1 MQVSRIQ
8 SQYFTN
14 YNNNISAAKN
24 RTNNITSGEK
34 PAQTKFTTIPAG
46 FKYNANIYF
55 GEFFDPNRTIPHIDY
70 EEYMA
75 MKESTKKRFRK
86 KYKNFFNDP
95 AINTQEM
102 IDKNYLAMPLQSE
115 TLMNE
120 FLKTAKFY
128 SKFKDQHIISL
139 GRSPKWFLNA
149 ALWMK
154 DGIDDYK
161 PVAFSKNWYRY
172 DTADQSL
179 IRIDSMAPIP
189 KEEVAYRKYLK
200 RIKADPQTI
209 VDNMKETGKKT
220 VITDY
225 IYSGKGMTSFLDV
238 MSKYAEDLGILEDFC
253 KSIHIVGI
261 GSKSYMEDMMK
272 VEEAPTPKVIMPER
286 MVPFEKTGLWTYNI
300 TQEFHDMDLSMFK
313 EMLIN
318 QNTNECRST
327 YYPHETWTVYKPDKF
342 KTGLIK
348 DMKKVKEMVKELKS
362 SGEKSM
368 SSFTPAMYDY
378 RNLLNFRIL
387 DALNERGLLKLIHK
401 SKV

>member
-46 FKYNANIYF
+46 FKYNANIHF

-172 DTADQSL
+172 DTSDQSL
-179 IRIDSMAPIP
+179 IRIDSMAPTP

-300 TQEFHDMDLSMFK
+300 TQEFHNMDLAMFK

-327 YYPHETWTVYKPDKF
+327 YYPHETWTVYKPDRF

>member
-128 SKFKDQHIISL
+128 SKFKDQTIICL

-154 DGIDDYK
+154 DGIENYR

-179 IRIDSMAPIP
+179 IRIDSMAPTP

-286 MVPFEKTGLWTYNI
+286 MVPLKNWSL
-300 TQEFHDMDLSMFK
+300 DLQHYS
-313 EMLIN
+313 
-318 QNTNECRST
+318 
-327 YYPHETWTVYKPDKF
+327 
-342 KTGLIK
+342 
-348 DMKKVKEMVKELKS
+348 
-362 SGEKSM
+362 
-368 SSFTPAMYDY
+368 
-378 RNLLNFRIL
+378 RIP
-387 DALNERGLLKLIHK
+387 
-401 SKV
+401 